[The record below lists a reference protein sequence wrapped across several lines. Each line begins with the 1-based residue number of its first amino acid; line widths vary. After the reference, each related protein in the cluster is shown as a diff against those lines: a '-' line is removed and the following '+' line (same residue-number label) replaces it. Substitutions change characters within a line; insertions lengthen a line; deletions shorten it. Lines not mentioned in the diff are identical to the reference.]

1 MASNQ
6 ATFEPFCE
14 TAHDRVADLLDGT
27 APVELVDHVASCD
40 RCRDL
45 RHDASRVASLVAAA
59 GDDFQPIVDLEAR
72 LFAALD
78 GRAPAP
84 PAEPGGAPS
93 VVHDTHVSAHPFGA
107 QGTTSPGAGT
117 QAMAPFGA
125 TYPTPPAT
133 PPGNPTSGI
142 VAGQGA
148 AAANQA
154 PMHHATIPLGSSG
167 LATGP
172 LGSSG
177 PATSQVSSSGLT
189 ASPITPMVPT
199 ANSPAAP
206 SPAAP
211 PKSPAQGSA
220 RARALKAW
228 AREFRVPLVGLVA
241 SMAAAAVAL
250 LFMQQSSRKGRPDL
264 LGQGAAE
271 VRIVARAD
279 GGTGGLTY
287 CRANGSSCGPIE
299 QGATVKPGWLVR
311 TDGRTRAELGL
322 GDGTTIAVDRD
333 AELALRD
340 DGPRSLR
347 LTRGSIVADVAHI
360 EGAPRARVAVPG
372 GEIEVVGTKFSV
384 EASGDGARVGVTR
397 GEIVLRDAQGGR
409 ERVRAGEEGRVGPKT
424 PLRVVPSTAVA
435 EALAWTETL
444 RPASAGRGGEGAP
457 PPDEP
462 VRGLG
467 ELRAKKPGQQ
477 NERDTALRL
486 SKHNVTVRLVDNVAR
501 TEVEEAFENETGDE
515 LEGIYRFPLPPDAHI
530 ERLALEVN
538 GKLEEAAFVERD
550 KAAAIWRGV
559 IQHAVPKAPKPV
571 EEIIWVPG
579 PWRDPAL
586 LEWQRGGRFELRIF
600 PIAPKSRRRVI
611 IAYTQTVPLSGG
623 LRRYTYPLPYDPRGS
638 TSVDDFNVDVQV
650 LGHDKALGVK
660 AIGYDLKP
668 GGAGADARAERLAF
682 QQARFVPTGDLQVE
696 YGLPDRDAELSAWA
710 YRPADVKPGEDGSPF
725 VVLALRPK
733 LPRVRE
739 QKARDHVLVVDASRS
754 MVGERYARA
763 RALASSLVREMDAD
777 DRARV
782 LVCDTTCR
790 PLGSAA
796 LEPGAAA
803 ADSVSTFLEGITPDG
818 ASDLGAIVRAA
829 QALPAEGSRARHIIY
844 IGDGGA
850 SVGTTRPD
858 RLGAEVTKALG
869 ANASLTAVAV
879 GADADTTVLAAL
891 ARGGG
896 GPLLPYVPGQRASL
910 AAANV
915 LAASAGAA
923 LRTPELQL
931 PPGLTAVA
939 PSAIDTMLAGSE
951 TLVVAR
957 MTEGDLSGEAVLRG
971 KVGDQPFEQRYPLRL
986 SATSDAGN
994 AFVPRLYAALR
1005 IADLERSG
1013 APGSKDAIVELSKKF
1028 AVASRHTSLLVLES
1042 EAMFKA
1048 FGLDRSRQSPA
1059 WTGDVVANA
1068 SSAGGLLDVG
1078 ADKNAEE
1085 EGESGGA
1092 EAQAGKKGGRW
1103 AAQPR
1108 AAAGPSLAFDDEAN
1122 VGDAS
1127 RSSGAP
1133 GGVVGGLSGVGRG
1146 GGGFGAEKDKKE
1158 EAKRDQSIDR
1168 ANPWTSPPANEPA
1181 PPPAKAPRPAA
1192 TMAPPS
1198 PPADTRPA
1206 TKAAPKPVAPRLE
1219 REDAW
1224 EPSRRSRRN
1233 FVPMRR
1239 VFERRGNVAL
1249 DLAAFH
1255 ARELA
1260 KVSAAEAALSVNPD
1274 SRKATQDLFGL
1285 VAQHGPF
1292 ERAADLAERWAGR
1305 DALDPEALIARADV
1319 AARRGDREAALRI
1332 LGGVVDLRPGDVSA
1346 QNRLADL
1353 FDRSGEPMRACAH
1366 RVALAEN
1373 RPSDVDA
1380 QVGAQRC
1387 ARTVGW
1393 PQLADGLSAELPAD
1407 KRKQFDAV
1415 LAKAV
1420 DPSPSA
1426 LRGDVQIEASWGV
1439 DADLDLALIDRRGVR
1454 YSWLGNVGKAR
1465 VTSRDVRG
1473 RHGEAVAFSGLP
1485 QGEYV
1490 LEISHVDP
1498 SAGALPVSGI
1508 LTVRAV
1514 NETRQIPF
1522 TLAGPRTEAGRVRVF
1537 FEAKLVPL

>member
-1 MASNQ
+1 MASNRI
-6 ATFEPFCE
+6 PSDPLCE
-14 TAHDRVADLLDGT
+14 AARDRVADLLDGT

-45 RHDASRVASLVAAA
+45 RHDASQLASMVAAA
-59 GDDFQPIVDLEAR
+59 GDDFRPIADLEAR

-84 PAEPGGAPS
+84 PPEPGAAS
-93 VVHDTHVSAHPFGA
+93 LAVHDTHVSAHPYG
-107 QGTTSPGAGT
+107 GGT
-117 QAMAPFGA
+117 QATAPFGP
-125 TYPTPPAT
+125 TYPTPA
-133 PPGNPTSGI
+133 GVPTSGI
-142 VAGQGA
+142 VASQSPGG
-148 AAANQA
+148 
-154 PMHHATIPLGSSG
+154 
-167 LATGP
+167 
-172 LGSSG
+172 
-177 PATSQVSSSGLT
+177 ATSQVSSAGLT
-189 ASPITPMVPT
+189 ASPVTPLVPT
-199 ANSPAAP
+199 ASPPAAA
-206 SPAAP
+206 PAPAP
-211 PKSPAQGSA
+211 AKGPARPGSA
-220 RARALKAW
+220 RARALRAW
-228 AREFRVPLVGLVA
+228 AREFRGPLVGLVA
-241 SMAAAAVAL
+241 SLAVAAIAL
-250 LFMQQSSRKGRPDL
+250 LFVQQGRQKGRPDA

-271 VRIVARAD
+271 VRVVARAD
-279 GGTGGLTY
+279 GGSGGLTS
-287 CRANGSSCGPIE
+287 CRADGSSCQPIDK
-299 QGATVKPGWLVR
+299 GAGVKPGWLVR

-322 GDGTTIAVDRD
+322 GDGSIFAVDRD
-333 AELALRD
+333 AELVLRD

-347 LTRGSIVADVAHI
+347 LTRGAIVADVAHV

-372 GEIEVVGTKFSV
+372 GEIEVVGTKFAV
-384 EASGDGARVGVTR
+384 EASGDVARVAVTR
-397 GEIVLRDAQGGR
+397 GEIVLRDARGGR
-409 ERVRAGEEGRVGPKT
+409 ERVRAGEEGRVGPKA
-424 PLRVVPSTAVA
+424 PLRVVPSTSVA
-435 EALAWTETL
+435 DALAWTETL
-444 RPASAGRGGEGAP
+444 RAASAPAGGEGGL

-477 NERDTALRL
+477 SERDTALRL
-486 SKHNVTVRLVDNVAR
+486 SKHSVTVRIVDNVAR

-515 LEGIYRFPLPPDAHI
+515 LEGIYRFPLPPDAQI

-559 IQHAVPKAPKPV
+559 IQHAVLKAPKPV

-600 PIAPKSRRRVI
+600 PIAPKSRRRVV

-638 TSVDDFNVDVQV
+638 TSVDDFTVDVQV

-660 AIGYDLKP
+660 AIGYALQPGAP
-668 GGAGADARAERLAF
+668 GGDARAERLGF

-710 YRPADVKPGEDGSPF
+710 YRPADVKPGEDGSPY

-739 QKARDHVLVVDASRS
+739 TKARDHVLLVDASRS

-777 DRARV
+777 DRVRV
-782 LVCDTTCR
+782 LACDTTCR
-790 PLGSAA
+790 PLGSTA
-796 LEPGAAA
+796 LEPGGPAAE
-803 ADSVSTFLEGITPDG
+803 SVATFLEGITPDG
-818 ASDLGAIVRAA
+818 ASDLAAIVRAA
-829 QALPAEGSRARHIIY
+829 QALPPEGARARHLVY

-858 RLGAEVTKALG
+858 RLGAEVTRALG
-869 ANASLTAVAV
+869 ANATLTAVAV

-923 LRTPELQL
+923 LRTPALEL
-931 PPGLTAVA
+931 PPGLSAVA
-939 PSAIDTMLAGSE
+939 PSALDTMLAGSE

-957 MTEGDLSGEAVLRG
+957 MAEGELAGEAVLRG

-986 SATSDAGN
+986 AATSDAGN
-994 AFVPRLYAALR
+994 AFVPRVFAAQR
-1005 IADLERSG
+1005 IAELERSG
-1013 APGSKDAIVELSKKF
+1013 APGSKEAIVELSKKF

-1048 FGLDRSRQSPA
+1048 FGLDRTRLSPS
-1059 WTGDVVANA
+1059 WTGDVAANA
-1068 SSAGGLLDVG
+1068 SSAAGLLDVG
-1078 ADKNAEE
+1078 AGDEDEVATE
-1085 EGESGGA
+1085 GA
-1092 EAQAGKKGGRW
+1092 EAQDGKGSGRAGLAHR
-1103 AAQPR
+1103 R
-1108 AAAGPSLAFDDEAN
+1108 APARSAPAAGPSLADDADPFGG
-1122 VGDAS
+1122 V
-1127 RSSGAP
+1127 P
-1133 GGVVGGLSGVGRG
+1133 GGVVGGIRG
-1146 GGGFGAEKDKKE
+1146 GGGSAEKDKREESRK
-1158 EAKRDQSIDR
+1158 EAKRDAPFDAS
-1168 ANPWTSPPANEPA
+1168 NPWASPPANEP
-1181 PPPAKAPRPAA
+1181 PRGPPRPAA
-1192 TMAPPS
+1192 TVAPPP
-1198 PPADTRPA
+1198 PPADAAPA
-1206 TKAAPKPVAPRLE
+1206 TKSAPRARPAKPAIVD
-1219 REDAW
+1219 RESPWDDD
-1224 EPSRRSRRN
+1224 RRQRRG

-1239 VFERRGNVAL
+1239 VFERRGSVAL

-1255 ARELA
+1255 AREAA
-1260 KVSAAEAALSVNPD
+1260 KVSAAESALAVNPD
-1274 SRKATQDLFGL
+1274 SRKATQELFGL

-1305 DALDPEALIARADV
+1305 DALDPEALVARADV

-1332 LGGVVDLRPGDVSA
+1332 LAGVVDLRPGDAAA

-1353 FDRSGEPMRACAH
+1353 FDRAGEPLRACAH
-1366 RVALAEN
+1366 RVALAES

-1380 QVGAQRC
+1380 QAGAQRC
-1387 ARTVGW
+1387 ARGVGW

-1407 KRKQFDAV
+1407 KRKQLDAAM
-1415 LAKAV
+1415 AKAP
-1420 DPSPSA
+1420 DPSPQA
-1426 LRGDVQIEASWGV
+1426 LRGDVQIEASWGA
-1439 DADLDLALIDRRGVR
+1439 DADLDLALIDRKGVR
-1454 YSWLGNVGKAR
+1454 YSWLGGVGKAR

-1473 RHGEAVAFSGLP
+1473 RHAEAVAFAGLP

-1490 LEISHVDP
+1490 LEVSHADP
-1498 SAGALPVSGI
+1498 AAGSLPVHGI

-1522 TLAGPRTEAGRVRVF
+1522 TLAGPRAEAGRVRVF